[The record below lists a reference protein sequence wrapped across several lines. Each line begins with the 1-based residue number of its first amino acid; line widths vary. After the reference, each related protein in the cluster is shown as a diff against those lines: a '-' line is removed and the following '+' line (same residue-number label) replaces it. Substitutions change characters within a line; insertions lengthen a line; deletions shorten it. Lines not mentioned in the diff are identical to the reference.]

1 MLKFDKVN
9 TIYRDGGG
17 ASFII
22 YHSVVL
28 HIHITCLGGLARV
41 GGDGHLYARRLPP
54 DWVFS
59 GR

>member
-9 TIYRDGGG
+9 TIYLDGGG
-17 ASFII
+17 VSFII

-28 HIHITCLGGLARV
+28 HIHKICLGGLARV
-41 GGDGHLYARRLPP
+41 GDGHLYARRLPP